1 MKKTLLALAAV
12 VMLAGCTTA
21 ERSATIGA
29 AAGGAIGA
37 ATSGTIGGA
46 AIGAFIGGAG
56 GYLLGRAADRGDG
69 WCEYRDSRGRIFY
82 DRCPGY

>member
-46 AIGAFIGGAG
+46 AIGAFIGGTG

-69 WCEYRDSRGRIFY
+69 WCEYRNRRGEIFY

>member
-1 MKKTLLALAAV
+1 MKNALLALAMAG
-12 VMLAGCTTA
+12 MLAGCTTA
-21 ERSATIGA
+21 ERTATIGA

-37 ATSGTIGGA
+37 VASNSIGGA

-69 WCEYRDSRGRIFY
+69 WCEYRSRSGEIFY

>member
-1 MKKTLLALAAV
+1 MKQILLVLATV
-12 VMLAGCTTA
+12 GFLAGCTTA
-21 ERSATIGA
+21 ERTATIGA

-37 ATSGTIGGA
+37 ASSGTIGGA

-69 WCEYRDSRGRIFY
+69 WCEYRSRSGEIFY